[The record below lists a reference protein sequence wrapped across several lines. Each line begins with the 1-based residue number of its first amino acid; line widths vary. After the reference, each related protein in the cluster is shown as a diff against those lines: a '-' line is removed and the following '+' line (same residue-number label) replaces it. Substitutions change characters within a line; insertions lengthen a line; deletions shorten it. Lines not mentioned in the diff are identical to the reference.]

1 MGSHTGQYGNLSTV
15 SSTRAGTDITLPLI
29 DGELSQPSSTIR
41 EMLEETCS
49 GKIFYSKVTPK
60 SSQSHPKLIQSHP
73 KVISKSFQSHP
84 KAILKLS

>member
-49 GKIFYSKVTPK
+49 GKIF
-60 SSQSHPKLIQSHP
+60 
-73 KVISKSFQSHP
+73 
-84 KAILKLS
+84 ILKSPQSFAGSTTQWIFRALK

>member
-49 GKIFYSKVTPK
+49 GKILKYENKKNFVFGKNNFVIKKKV
-60 SSQSHPKLIQSHP
+60 
-73 KVISKSFQSHP
+73 
-84 KAILKLS
+84 

>member
-49 GKIFYSKVTPK
+49 GKICYNN
-60 SSQSHPKLIQSHP
+60 IN
-73 KVISKSFQSHP
+73 SKSLYFLE
-84 KAILKLS
+84 KNNFVKKKVWILKTKSA

>member
-49 GKIFYSKVTPK
+49 GMICTYTVLHMFAQVFLGWKPG
-60 SSQSHPKLIQSHP
+60 
-73 KVISKSFQSHP
+73 
-84 KAILKLS
+84 